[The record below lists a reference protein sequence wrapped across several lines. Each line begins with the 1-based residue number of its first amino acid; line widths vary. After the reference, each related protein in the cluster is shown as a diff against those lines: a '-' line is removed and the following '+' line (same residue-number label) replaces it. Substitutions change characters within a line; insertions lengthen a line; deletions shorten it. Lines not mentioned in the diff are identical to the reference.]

1 MKTKVFCLAAALSCF
16 SLSMNA
22 QTISV
27 ADIQA
32 APNSTTSFTLD
43 FSATE
48 VKGNGYMSLDCD
60 LTLPSNFSTTNKNSA
75 IYSGWASA
83 QITVGPA
90 HITMAS
96 QYGLTDLQVKGLA
109 TVELKIGDVT
119 PGDYEVTLSNITLGY
134 NTADEDNP
142 DDVTFIVSV
151 LNLPTVELDEN
162 NTDAPVASN
171 GPVKVIVTRTINANE
186 WSTICL
192 PFAMTGDQL
201 KTAFGDDVILAK
213 LNEWSFE
220 GTFPN
225 VNSMNL
231 VFTYLN
237 INDGLEANY
246 PCMIKVSK
254 AISEFSVNLV
264 TIEPEE
270 YPAAPDVIYKVQIS
284 TKPPFKY
291 ENYTA
296 SMYGT
301 FIKDELFEGALFASS
316 NKFWYV
322 GSTNTPS
329 IKGYRGYF
337 YFMDSNGNPI
347 TFPNGSSARITMEFG
362 DGTTDA
368 IESVQTVEEN
378 DVYYN
383 LRGLRVE
390 TPSKGIFI
398 KNGKKVVVK

>member
-1 MKTKVFCLAAALSCF
+1 MKKIIFSLFALFGMTGAINAQSVTVDDITTVPGETVTATLNFTCPANMYSGMQIWLTFDQAEGISIPDNGVFTTDLASSSYSFKDGVFNFAAA
-16 SLSMNA
+16 NA
-22 QTISV
+22 V
-27 ADIQA
+27 
-32 APNSTTSFTLD
+32 
-43 FSATE
+43 
-48 VKGNGYMSLDCD
+48 
-60 LTLPSNFSTTNKNSA
+60 SNKFSTST
-75 IYSGWASA
+75 
-83 QITVGPA
+83 
-90 HITMAS
+90 
-96 QYGLTDLQVKGLA
+96 A
-109 TVELKIGDVT
+109 TVTFNIDETVAPDAVFNVT
-119 PGDYEVTLSNITLGY
+119 ITGQLEGSGVDNATINGSFNISMVT
-134 NTADEDNP
+134 
-142 DDVTFIVSV
+142 
-151 LNLPTVELDEN
+151 LPTVELDEN
-162 NTDAPVASN
+162 STVAPEASDN
-171 GPVKVIVTRTINANE
+171 PVKVIVKRTINANE

-192 PFAMTGDQL
+192 PFAMTGEQL
-201 KTAFGDDVILAK
+201 KKAFGDDVILAK

-264 TIEPEE
+264 TIEPVD

-284 TKPPFKY
+284 TRPPIKY

-301 FIKDELFEGALFASS
+301 FIKDQLFEGALFASS

-322 GSTNTPS
+322 GNTNIPS

-337 YFMDSNGNPI
+337 YLWDSNGNSI